1 MNLLDFFN
9 NLSSKS
15 SVMMRSCISPTPD
28 SVLEKNKGLKNKMET
43 ISKVKVKVC
52 PPIVESLEK
61 NVQKSNVLMV

>member
-43 ISKVKVKVC
+43 ISKVNVC
-52 PPIVESLEK
+52 PLIVESLEK
-61 NVQKSNVLMV
+61 DVQKSNVLMV

>member
-43 ISKVKVKVC
+43 ISKVNVC
-52 PPIVESLEK
+52 PPIVESLAK
-61 NVQKSNVLMV
+61 DVQKSNVLMV

>member
-43 ISKVKVKVC
+43 ISKVNVC
-52 PPIVESLEK
+52 PPIVESLVK
-61 NVQKSNVLMV
+61 DVQKSNVLMV

>member
-43 ISKVKVKVC
+43 ISKVNVC
-52 PPIVESLEK
+52 PPIVESLAK
-61 NVQKSNVLMV
+61 DVQKSNDLMV

>member
-43 ISKVKVKVC
+43 ISKVKVC

-61 NVQKSNVLMV
+61 DVQKSNVLMV

>member
-43 ISKVKVKVC
+43 ISKVNVC
-52 PPIVESLEK
+52 PQIVESLAK
-61 NVQKSNVLMV
+61 DVQKSNDLMV